1 MFDHRN
7 IPRTRI
13 KMKIYMAIFYGVIN
27 WTFDGFT
34 TTDQSSKGNSLARNH
49 RLTCSLPKIQNIAHI
64 SPEQKIIAFV
74 TIAYFKCEWFAFW
87 NIVFFCCWISKI
99 LQFHFQPKRNPVRR
113 FSIEMKISVWM
124 MCAVMLCRWQE
135 NERKLHDRWHQRH
148 CIHFVRWQWQFS
160 KWNKPLSV
168 LLMNQN

>member
-87 NIVFFCCWISKI
+87 NIVFFLLLNFENSSVSFSTEEKSCTAIFNWNENFSMDDVCGYVVSVAR
-99 LQFHFQPKRNPVRR
+99 KRKKTPRSLASTALHS
-113 FSIEMKISVWM
+113 FCAMAMAIQQMK
-124 MCAVMLCRWQE
+124 
-135 NERKLHDRWHQRH
+135 
-148 CIHFVRWQWQFS
+148 
-160 KWNKPLSV
+160 
-168 LLMNQN
+168 